1 MNSPKF
7 NQSIYSN
14 KCLFYEDVKQFA
26 KVYFINAVAVK
37 IRRSFS
43 SQKFLVLQTNKHW
56 KLAIVNLT
64 VYNVT

>member
-1 MNSPKF
+1 MNPPKF

-14 KCLFYEDVKQFA
+14 KCLLYEDVKQFA
-26 KVYFINAVAVK
+26 KVYFINVVAVK

-43 SQKFLVLQTNKHW
+43 LPKFPVLRTKRHW